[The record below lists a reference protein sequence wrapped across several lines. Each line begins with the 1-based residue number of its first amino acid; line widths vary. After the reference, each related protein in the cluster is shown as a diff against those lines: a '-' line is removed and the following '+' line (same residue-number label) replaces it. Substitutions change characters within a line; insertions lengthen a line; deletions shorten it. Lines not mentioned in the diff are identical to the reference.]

1 MIKQKGFTEQL
12 IVYQM
17 ILYNKYN
24 KAGYWLKNGFF
35 WSITIQ
41 EQLEDFPST
50 CLGRKF
56 SIKVRETY
64 AI

>member
-24 KAGYWLKNGFF
+24 KAGYWLKKWGFLINYN
-35 WSITIQ
+35 SRTTQ
-41 EQLEDFPST
+41 
-50 CLGRKF
+50 GF
-56 SIKVRETY
+56 S
-64 AI
+64 